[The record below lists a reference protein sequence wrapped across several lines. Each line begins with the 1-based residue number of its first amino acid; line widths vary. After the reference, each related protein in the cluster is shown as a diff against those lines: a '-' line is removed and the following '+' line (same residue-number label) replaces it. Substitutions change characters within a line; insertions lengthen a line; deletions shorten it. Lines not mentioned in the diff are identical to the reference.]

1 MMIQKIYLADDDLE
15 DQELF
20 KNALQQIPF
29 SPELFLFKDGLELM
43 DDLFSNQPLPDA
55 IFLDLYM
62 PIMNGFDCL
71 YDIRNFRQFSDID
84 IIVYSTTYVKREVKQ
99 LKKDGANQFMQ
110 KPNSFEQLVDIL
122 SKSLEQVEENLKQKS
137 RKRRFVEFI

>member
-1 MMIQKIYLADDDLE
+1 MIQKVYLADDDLE

-20 KNALQQIPF
+20 KNALEQLPF
-29 SPELFLFKDGLELM
+29 HPELFLFQDGLELM
-43 DDLFSNQPLPDA
+43 DDLFSKKPLPDA

-71 YDIRNFRQFSDID
+71 HDIRNFRQFSAID
-84 IIVYSTTYVKREVKQ
+84 IIVYSTTYVRREVRQ

-110 KPNSFEQLVDIL
+110 KPNSFDQLIHVL
-122 SKSLEQVEENLKQKS
+122 SKSLEQVEKNLKQKS
-137 RKRRFVEFI
+137 QQKSFIEFI

>member
-1 MMIQKIYLADDDLE
+1 MIQRIYLADDDLE

-20 KNALQQIPF
+20 KSALQQIPY
-29 SPELFLFKDGLELM
+29 SPELSLFQDGLELM
-43 DDLFSNQPLPDA
+43 DDLFSNKPLPDA

-71 YDIRNFRQFSDID
+71 IDIRNFCQFSNID

-99 LKKDGANQFMQ
+99 LRKDGANQFMQ
-110 KPNSFEQLVDIL
+110 KPNSFEELINIL
-122 SKSLEQVEENLKQKS
+122 SKSLDQVDKSVEQKS
-137 RKRRFVEFI
+137 LKRSFMEFI